1 MLHLVVVRKAI
12 LFLVFLTL
20 LVQLVLFYWHLS
32 IPTIAAPS
40 DLELVETG
48 HWNPTLRK
56 TNEKLGTTPKP
67 STKLETYYN
76 NDLQIKNNPPSMHG
90 NSRRVVS
97 QNVTNL
103 GYNSNLEKKWHTMI
117 DDVTVKVKKAPS
129 MIHEKEDSTR
139 PLFVLHVGPPKTAST
154 TLQHFLDLYQPLL
167 SQDNYTFFGPARSP
181 IRTGLSRQCGRNVR
195 KARNHDKPIEQ
206 VPCWKD
212 MLDALRELRLQG
224 NHVIV
229 SEENMAAK
237 EIKLPLVQDI
247 LKDWNVRIV
256 VSYRRY
262 QEWIVSAKNQEERP
276 SSRHFLRSR
285 WPHTSGLPTLPH
297 FPYISEVING
307 SRPMPLWYTDKV
319 QARYQEAGFA
329 SVVLWN
335 LHASNNLVASFT
347 CDVLK
352 TNSACQESL
361 SIGSIPRVNPSV
373 PLEYDMLATAAAQ
386 RGWVNL
392 ALERVA
398 VANRTRVHHEQV
410 LGKGTGDFAN
420 ICPTQIELNGLL
432 EASKSYEHMLLT
444 EFYASSQGRRQ
455 LEADF
460 ETAVQNKKYCSIDT
474 DTVLKD
480 PAWQQ
485 FFQSL

>member
-1 MLHLVVVRKAI
+1 MPRLVVARKAI
-12 LFLVFLTL
+12 SCLVFITL

-32 IPTIAAPS
+32 IPTQ
-40 DLELVETG
+40 TG
-48 HWNPTLRK
+48 HWDAALRK
-56 TNEKLGTTPKP
+56 TNEELSTIPKQ
-67 STKLETYYN
+67 STKLLETY
-76 NDLQIKNNPPSMHG
+76 NDMQIQNIKNPPAMRG
-90 NSRRVVS
+90 NSRLAVS

-103 GYNSNLEKKWHTMI
+103 GNNNNSNLQKEI
-117 DDVTVKVKKAPS
+117 KKAPS
-129 MIHEKEDSTR
+129 IMIHDKEDTR
-139 PLFVLHVGPPKTAST
+139 PMFVLHVGPPKTAST

-167 SQDNYTFFGPARSP
+167 AQDNYTFFGPTRSP

-195 KARNHDKPIEQ
+195 KATNHKTPIEQ
-206 VPCWKD
+206 VPCWKG

-229 SEENMAAK
+229 SEENLSAK
-237 EIKLPLVQDI
+237 EIKLPLVQNI
-247 LKDWNVRIV
+247 LKDWNVIIV

-262 QEWIVSAKNQEERP
+262 QDWIVSAKNQDERP

-285 WPHTSGLPTLPH
+285 WPHASGLPTLPH
-297 FPYISEVING
+297 FPYITEVLNG

-352 TNSACQESL
+352 TFKACQESL
-361 SIGSIPRVNPSV
+361 SISSIPRVNPSV

-386 RGWVNL
+386 NGWVNL
-392 ALERVA
+392 TLDRVN
-398 VANRTRVHHEQV
+398 VANWTRVHHEQV
-410 LGKGTGDFAN
+410 LGKGPRDFA
-420 ICPTQIELNGLL
+420 ILCPSQQELNGLL
-432 EASKSYEHMLLT
+432 DASKNYEHMLLT
-444 EFYASSQGRRQ
+444 EFYESSQGRRQ

-460 ETAVQNKKYCSIDT
+460 ETAVQRKKYCSIDT

-480 PAWQQ
+480 PTWQQ
-485 FFQSL
+485 FFRSL